1 MSELKKKKKITTT
14 RTTLVKSTSACH
26 NAIPVNSKQRASD
39 FWLLPHF
46 KTFNIQHKYRFFFFV
61 KRLLQH
67 NVNNNSYSYNVH
79 NTNIITAQNSTY
91 ICSSVRMHVG
101 NIFMCDYVRT
111 TTDVQLI
118 MTHLSASI
126 E

>member
-1 MSELKKKKKITTT
+1 MQFQWIQNNG
-14 RTTLVKSTSACH
+14 RAIFDFCHTSKH
-26 NAIPVNSKQRASD
+26 
-39 FWLLPHF
+39 L
-46 KTFNIQHKYRFFFFV
+46 TFNINTVFFFFV